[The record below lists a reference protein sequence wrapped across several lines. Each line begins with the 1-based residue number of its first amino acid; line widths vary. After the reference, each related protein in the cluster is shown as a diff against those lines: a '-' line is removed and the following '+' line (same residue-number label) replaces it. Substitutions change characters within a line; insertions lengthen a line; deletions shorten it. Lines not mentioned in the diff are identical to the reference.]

1 MVDAPL
7 VPPILKGLAAIID
20 IDGTVADCGNR
31 PPLNY
36 DLVSQDRPKSD
47 VIRVVQALTRSGFIH
62 PFWVTGRPERSRA
75 DTREWL
81 EKYIGR
87 APEHLIM
94 RGEKDRRPNQ
104 QYKEEVYRTLIA
116 PGWTVVAVFED
127 NPKAA
132 QMYRMKFGLEV
143 FQVFNE
149 NYGNIDFA

>member
-1 MVDAPL
+1 VVEIDL
-7 VPPILKGLAAIID
+7 KPPILKGLAAIID

-36 DLVSQDRPKSD
+36 DLVSQDRPKPD

-62 PFWVTGRPERSRA
+62 AFWVTGRPERCRPETKA
-75 DTREWL
+75 WL
-81 EKYIGR
+81 ERYIGR

-104 QYKEEVYRTLIA
+104 QYKEEVYRTIIE

-132 QMYRMKFGLEV
+132 EMYRRFGLEV
-143 FQVFNE
+143 FRVFNE
-149 NYGNIDFA
+149 NYGNIDFN